1 MTIGR
6 RIVALMMAAMLAAG
20 AITGCGRE
28 AASSQAVEE
37 SASSLS
43 QQQGQEPAEEDG
55 PLVLTDQAGRTVTL
69 EEPAQR
75 IVSAYYLSSSL
86 LIALGAEDRVVGIEM
101 KADTREIYK
110 RAAPQF
116 LELPAVGSGKGINV
130 EETAALEPDLVI
142 LPIKLQE
149 SAQQFDALGIPCLVI
164 DPETLDGFLE
174 TIRLVGEATGTSQR
188 AADLAAYHQQVMEDV
203 GARTAACDT
212 RPTVYIGGSDFLSTA
227 GSGMYQ
233 DELITVAG
241 GTNVA
246 GELEGAQWTDIS
258 AEQLIAWNPERIYMV
273 SYAGYSREEI
283 LADSRFASLQGMA
296 NDGLYFQV
304 FPSGIE
310 PWDYP
315 TPSSALGI
323 LWLAAHLHPDAVSA
337 EEYAQ
342 AAVDFYKEYYG
353 VQVSTEDLMLDGMV
367 ME

>member
-28 AASSQAVEE
+28 AASSQAAEE
-37 SASSLS
+37 NASSLS

-233 DELITVAG
+233 DELIAIAG

-246 GELEGAQWTDIS
+246 GERPVDRHLRRAADRLE
-258 AEQLIAWNPERIYMV
+258 
-273 SYAGYSREEI
+273 SRED
-283 LADSRFASLQGMA
+283 LHGLLCRVQPGRDPGGQPVCLPAGDGQRRPLFSGVSQRDRAVGLSHPLQRPGHFVAGGPSPSRRGV
-296 NDGLYFQV
+296 GG
-304 FPSGIE
+304 GIC
-310 PWDYP
+310 P
-315 TPSSALGI
+315 G
-323 LWLAAHLHPDAVSA
+323 
-337 EEYAQ
+337 
-342 AAVDFYKEYYG
+342 G
-353 VQVSTEDLMLDGMV
+353 R
-367 ME
+367 